1 MARRRRQEEN
11 IPVQDRY
18 PRETA
23 ANQMIDSNFIPTSEI
38 NSNAT
43 FPMPKPGRAG
53 DSTISYQE
61 RPAEFI
67 TESHTNGK
75 K

>member
-1 MARRRRQEEN
+1 MARRRNQEEK
-11 IPVQDRY
+11 IPAQDRY
-18 PRETA
+18 RRETA
-23 ANQMIDSNFIPTSEI
+23 ANQEIDSNFIPRSEI

-43 FPMPKPGRAG
+43 FPTPKPGRAG

-61 RPAEFI
+61 QPAEFI
-67 TESHTNGK
+67 HESHTNGK